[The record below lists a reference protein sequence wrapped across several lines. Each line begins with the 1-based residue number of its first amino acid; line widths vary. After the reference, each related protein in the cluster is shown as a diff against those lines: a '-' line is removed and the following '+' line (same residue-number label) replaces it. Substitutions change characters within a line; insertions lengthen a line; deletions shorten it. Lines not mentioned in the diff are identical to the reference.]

1 MTLSERVVEVVKR
14 QFGNSKQIEELTKK
28 EALLRIEL
36 NQANT
41 DIECLNENHRK
52 VLEEVLKL
60 LNQAEAE
67 NEERKFENN
76 LLKVEIETLK
86 GEVEAHRQLMRA
98 FKRENLTQKQAI
110 EKHEQEIGNAKK
122 TKQVETKQ
130 KLVKTLKKCPQ
141 TWSFYYGKI
150 KIFLNLSSMLKCT
163 SSLADCLSNG
173 MQTS

>member
-1 MTLSERVVEVVKR
+1 M
-14 QFGNSKQIEELTKK
+14 
-28 EALLRIEL
+28 RIEL
-36 NQANT
+36 IEANT

-122 TKQVETKQ
+122 SWWRPK
-130 KLVKTLKKCPQ
+130 
-141 TWSFYYGKI
+141 
-150 KIFLNLSSMLKCT
+150 
-163 SSLADCLSNG
+163 
-173 MQTS
+173 